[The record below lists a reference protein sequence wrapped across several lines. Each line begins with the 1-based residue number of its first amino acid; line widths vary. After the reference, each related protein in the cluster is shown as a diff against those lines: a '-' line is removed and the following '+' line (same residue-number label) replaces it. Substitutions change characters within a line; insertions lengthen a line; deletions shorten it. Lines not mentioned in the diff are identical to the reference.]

1 MQTTEKN
8 KITEA
13 EWEVMR
19 VIWASNE
26 ATSQQVIQALE
37 HKYQWKPA
45 TIKTLL
51 GRLVKK
57 ESLTTSSLGNKFIY
71 HPNITEEETI
81 RLASNN
87 LLAHICHRKVGQT
100 IADLLDQA
108 TLSHADVAL
117 LEQIIAKKKVEAVD
131 KVPCNC
137 VPGQCAC
144 HLTK

>member
-1 MQTTEKN
+1 MQTLEKN

-26 ATSQQVIQALE
+26 ATSQQVIQSLE
-37 HKYQWKPA
+37 RKYSWKPA

-57 ESLTTSSLGNKFIY
+57 ESLTTSSVGNKFIY
-71 HPNITEEETI
+71 HPNITEEETVG
-81 RLASNN
+81 LASDN
-87 LLAHICHRKVGQT
+87 LLAHICNKKVGQT
-100 IADLLDQA
+100 IADLLDKA
-108 TLSHADVAL
+108 VLSHDDVAL
-117 LEQIIAKKKVEAVD
+117 LEEMLERKKAEAVAEINCD
-131 KVPCNC
+131 C

-144 HLTK
+144 HLIK